1 MLCETRGLD
10 YMENLIMH
18 CRAFKKSI
26 ERFFVSK
33 VKKFEHATMTPENE
47 IQLKQQFRFGNS

>member
-1 MLCETRGLD
+1 MD
-10 YMENLIMH
+10 NLIMH